1 MQLLLNLY
9 LLLALL
15 LLLLLFDLLLD
26 DGLLFLLDS
35 LRLLL
40 QIVLAVVVITRMI
53 FLHLLGVEIVVPDV
67 LLGILA
73 WLPRA
78 RERRFEAFFGDIE

>member
-1 MQLLLNLY
+1 MRV
-9 LLLALL
+9 
-15 LLLLLFDLLLD
+15 LFDLLLD

-40 QIVLAVVVITRMI
+40 QIVLAVVVITRMV
-53 FLHLLGVEIVVPDV
+53 FLHLLGVEVVVPDV

-78 RERRFEAFFGDIE
+78 RERRFETFFGDIE